1 MKYKLI
7 VVDMDGTLLNNHHD
21 VSEENKRA
29 IKEAINRGVEVAI
42 ATGRIFTSA
51 RYFAKLVGTATPII
65 ACNGALIRDYHND
78 EVIYCNTMN
87 KEDVLEI
94 IKICKN
100 HKIYFQFYD
109 QENFYT
115 EEIKHNSLKY
125 YQWNLKQKEE
135 DQISII
141 HLEDALKYLETNDV
155 QILKLVVMDENLE
168 KLEKVRKEIAQLDT
182 IEIVSSWFNNIEI
195 MNKDVSKGQAIEA
208 LGKILGIEKSEIIA
222 FGDNYNDLSMKKYS
236 ETFVA
241 MGNGEDYVLQQADY
255 ITDANDEDGV
265 AKGIRRIVFEE
276 RDV

>member
-1 MKYKLI
+1 
-7 VVDMDGTLLNNHHD
+7 MDGTLLNNHHD